1 MNNLIIAPILLPAL
15 TAAFIILALRG
26 SLRTQR
32 TVSIV
37 ATVLL
42 LLIDIGLLVMVATDG
57 PQVYRLGDWPMP
69 FGIVLVLDQLSATM
83 LVLAGVLA
91 LAVVIYAS
99 AGSDRKGRLFHP
111 LFQFQLLG
119 INGSFLTGDIFN
131 LFVFFEVMLIASY
144 GLMVH
149 GGGAGR
155 LKAGFHYV
163 AINLVASTL
172 FLIAVGLIYG
182 STGTLN
188 MADLAV
194 RVPQIGINDPGFLKA
209 GALLLFVVFA
219 TKAALVPLH
228 WWLPATYASTS
239 APAAAIFMMLTKVG
253 AYAILRVYGMIF
265 GAEAG
270 ALALVAAPYVLPA
283 AVITLIFG
291 TIGVIGSRTLKSVA
305 AFAVVASMG
314 TLLMALGLF
323 DTVGVAAAL
332 YYLVHSTLAGAALF
346 LIAGMVVEGRPHT
359 LDRLEPDMA
368 MRAERLVAGLF
379 FIAAIGMIGL
389 PPLSGFLG
397 KIMILDAT
405 RTVPS
410 WAILW
415 GVILV
420 TSLVLTYGLTRAG
433 TTLFWSSAPPPDK
446 WPEPKPKLVQPVLSI
461 SFLLV
466 LLVAWTVGA
475 GPATTWLERTA
486 QQTLDRSTYV
496 EVVLGQNPAPPAKQD

>member
-1 MNNLIIAPILLPAL
+1 MNHLIIAPIVLPAL
-15 TAAFIILALRG
+15 TAAFLILALRG
-26 SLRTQR
+26 HVRSQR
-32 TVSIV
+32 SVSIV

-42 LLIDIGLLVMVATDG
+42 LAVDIGLLVMTATQG
-57 PQVYRLGDWPMP
+57 PQIYQLGDWAMP
-69 FGIVLVLDQLSATM
+69 YGIVLVLDQLSATM
-83 LVLAGVLA
+83 LVLTGALA

-99 AGSDRKGRLFHP
+99 AGSDRRGRLFHP

-194 RVPQIGINDPGFLKA
+194 RVPQIGATDPGFLKA

-270 ALALVAAPYVLPA
+270 ALALVASPYVLPA
-283 AVITLIFG
+283 AVVTLIFG
-291 TIGVIGSRTLKSVA
+291 TIGVIGSRTLKAVA

-323 DTVGVAAAL
+323 DSVGVAAAL
-332 YYLVHSTLAGAALF
+332 YYMVHSTLAGAALF

-368 MRAERLVAGLF
+368 MRAEKLVAALF
-379 FIAAIGMIGL
+379 FIAALAMVGL
-389 PPLSGFLG
+389 PPLSGFIG
-397 KIMILDAT
+397 KVMILDAT
-405 RTVPS
+405 RGISS

-415 GVILV
+415 TVILA

-446 WPEPKPKLVQPVLSI
+446 WPEPRPKLIQPVLSV
-461 SFLLV
+461 S
-466 LLVAWTVGA
+466 LLVAMLVGWTAAA
-475 GPATTWLERTA
+475 GPATTWLESTA
-486 QQTLDRSTYV
+486 HQALDRTSYV
-496 EVVLGQNPAPPAKQD
+496 EIVLGQKLVQDMKED